1 MKKKTKN
8 IELKD
13 MTVADLNSALDENR
27 AELSRLK
34 FRHVMGQLEKNAE
47 LRKARRTVARIMTFI
62 GQKETARSAKEKAGT
77 RCKDK

>member
-8 IELKD
+8 VELKD
-13 MTVADLNSALDENR
+13 MTVQDLNSALDENR

-47 LRKARRTVARIMTFI
+47 LRKARRMVARIMTFI
-62 GQKETARSAKEKAGT
+62 GQKETVSSAKEKAGT